1 MIIEEKAREAVE
13 LFLQNPY
20 WREYYETAPS
30 EYSKRG
36 AELAFYWSVET
47 NESKVDEA
55 MAEAKEIEKHYSLD
69 DCRHEFKYSGNDP
82 GRLHWLKRIEELS
95 KKGE

>member
-1 MIIEEKAREAVE
+1 
-13 LFLQNPY
+13 
-20 WREYYETAPS
+20 
-30 EYSKRG
+30 
-36 AELAFYWSVET
+36 
-47 NESKVDEA
+47 